1 MTQSKQLPAIP
12 LVDLATQSQQI
23 RDQVLGR
30 MAQVIDAGRYIL
42 GKEVEEF
49 ERMFADYCGVS
60 YCVGVANGTDAIH
73 LALRALDIGPG
84 DEVITV
90 GNSFAATAFAIAYT
104 GATPVFVDID
114 PQTYNMDPNLIEEAI
129 TSRTRAILP
138 VHLYGHPAPMP
149 EILEIAARHGLRVVE
164 DCAQSHGAEINGQR
178 CGSFGD
184 IGCFSF
190 YPGKNLG
197 AFGDGGGV
205 TTGDSGLYEKLQL
218 LRNYG
223 QRVKNRHDLLGYN
236 CRLDTLQACVLITKM
251 QYIESWTESRRQV
264 AQWYAEALEDV
275 DLVLPSQS
283 ASMRHVYHLY
293 VVRHPQRDALLAH
306 LAQNNIFGGIHY
318 PNPLFKAQPFLGA
331 TTIPWDLPL
340 CSQYAQEILSLPM
353 YPEMNEEQV
362 QRVAQAIRQFTHNQV
377 VSSS

>member
-1 MTQSKQLPAIP
+1 MTDSQQQPAIP
-12 LVDLATQSQQI
+12 LVDLATQSQHI
-23 RDQVLGR
+23 RDEVLQR
-30 MAQVIDAGRYIL
+30 MARVIDAGRYIL
-42 GKEVEEF
+42 GLEVEEF
-49 ERMFADYCGVS
+49 ERMFAEYCGTS
-60 YCVGVANGTDAIH
+60 YCLGVANGTDALH
-73 LALRALDIGPG
+73 LALRALEVGQG

-129 TSRTRAILP
+129 SSRTRAILP
-138 VHLYGHPAPMP
+138 VHLYGHPAPM
-149 EILEIAARHGLRVVE
+149 LEIMEIASRHGLRVVE
-164 DCAQSHGAEINGQR
+164 DCAQSHGAEINGRR

-205 TTGDSGLYEKLQL
+205 TTRDKTLFEKLQL

-223 QRVKNRHDLLGYN
+223 QRVKNRHDLLGFN

-251 QYIESWTESRRQV
+251 QYIESWTESRRRV
-264 AQWYAEALEDV
+264 AGWYAKALEDTE
-275 DLVLPSQS
+275 LVLPTE
-283 ASMRHVYHLY
+283 AAGARHVYHLY
-293 VVRHPQRDALLAH
+293 VVRHPQRDDLLSHLAH
-306 LAQNNIFGGIHY
+306 NKIYGGIHY
-318 PNPLFKAQPFLGA
+318 PNPLFKAQPFLGT

-340 CSQYAQEILSLPM
+340 CSQYAREILSLPM
-353 YPEMNEEQV
+353 YPEMTEEHV
-362 QRVAQAIRQFTHNQV
+362 DRVAMAIRQFSRTQV
-377 VSSS
+377 ASS